1 VTVAIYDIA
10 RVKFANGLM
19 DWHNDPMAVV
29 IPKTAYAPLLA
40 SDTLLGHIQP
50 IRSPVA
56 LLFNQ
61 SVDVNGWFLCD
72 TMVLTG
78 PLTGSIDRVVI
89 YRLADEMLVLTIDFP
104 SQASDGKPLV
114 LLPGLSHP
122 GICRL

>member
-29 IPKTAYAPLLA
+29 IPKTAYFPLLA
-40 SDTLLGHIQP
+40 TDTLLGHITP
-50 IRSPVA
+50 IRSERS

-61 SVDVNGWFLCD
+61 SVDANGWFLCD
-72 TMVLTG
+72 SMVLTTPPIG
-78 PLTGSIDRVVI
+78 LIDRVVI
-89 YRLADEMLVLTIDFP
+89 YRLIDETLVLTISFP
-104 SQASDGKPLV
+104 PQAADGKPLM